1 MLRRNAPRYRKD
13 DALTRFLI
21 NESSALR
28 NEIYNS
34 SQDYL

>member
-1 MLRRNAPRYRKD
+1 MLHCNTLHYRKD